1 VERVL
6 EMSERVTYSMVSQYS
21 TNCSRSLHS
30 LSSPS
35 RTTSRNPLIGAAAAI
50 SRGMHCERPRTRLSS
65 SYSHITPLAL
75 TTHLAP
81 LALTTH
87 LTHSPLA
94 LTSHLSLT
102 LTSRRLAAPPNP
114 QPATHHLRA
123 RNTFR
128 TRNLQR
134 ITSEPAT
141 PSEPATHAPPIL
153 ASSLRRFSHPLCAA
167 DIRTS
172 NAAPLV
178 SPRFSA

>member
-1 VERVL
+1 MQLRRCITRGVRNYSHVPIFNLLRVRVISVERVL

-35 RTTSRNPLIGAAAAI
+35 RTTSRNPLIGATAAI

-128 TRNLQR
+128 TRN
-134 ITSEPAT
+134 TC
-141 PSEPATHAPPIL
+141 PSNSRFLAPTIL
-153 ASSLRRFSHPLCAA
+153 APIVRR
-167 DIRTS
+167 
-172 NAAPLV
+172 
-178 SPRFSA
+178 